1 MFGGLKNLA
10 SMASMM
16 SQAGDIQAKV
26 AAAKER
32 IGRLTVEG
40 TAGGDA
46 VTVRMT
52 GDFQVSGVD
61 IHQWLI
67 EAKNRELMQELVAT
81 ATNHAIQKAKEAAA
95 KEMADIA
102 GGMNIPGLQDAL
114 SKMGMSC
121 RAAEAHSCNFA
132 AEIVIAIALTTPTL
146 SP

>member
-114 SKMGMSC
+114 SKMGMS
-121 RAAEAHSCNFA
+121 RSPHAAEFNLNRQSLQARLQALA
-132 AEIVIAIALTTPTL
+132 ANAG
-146 SP
+146 

>member
-32 IGRLTVEG
+32 ISHLTVEG

-52 GDFQVSGVD
+52 GDFLVSGVD

-67 EAKNRELMQELVAT
+67 EAKNRELMQELVAA

-114 SKMGMSC
+114 SKMGMG
-121 RAAEAHSCNFA
+121 
-132 AEIVIAIALTTPTL
+132 
-146 SP
+146 

>member
-10 SMASMM
+10 SMAGMM

-26 AAAKER
+26 ASAKER

-67 EAKNRELMQELVAT
+67 EAKNRELMQSTKRCQEPF
-81 ATNHAIQKAKEAAA
+81 IDSWGEF
-95 KEMADIA
+95 
-102 GGMNIPGLQDAL
+102 GY
-114 SKMGMSC
+114 S
-121 RAAEAHSCNFA
+121 
-132 AEIVIAIALTTPTL
+132 
-146 SP
+146 

>member
-67 EAKNRELMQELVAT
+67 EAKNRELMQELVAA
-81 ATNHAIQKAKEAAA
+81 ATNHAIQKAKEAYR
-95 KEMADIA
+95 
-102 GGMNIPGLQDAL
+102 QRDA
-114 SKMGMSC
+114 
-121 RAAEAHSCNFA
+121 
-132 AEIVIAIALTTPTL
+132 
-146 SP
+146 

>member
-1 MFGGLKNLA
+1 VFFYSGLFSCSLEFVMFGGLKNLA

-32 IGRLTVEG
+32 IGHLTVEG

-67 EAKNRELMQELVAT
+67 EAKNRELMQELVAA

-114 SKMGMSC
+114 SKMGMG
-121 RAAEAHSCNFA
+121 
-132 AEIVIAIALTTPTL
+132 
-146 SP
+146 

>member
-1 MFGGLKNLA
+1 MFGVLKNLA

-32 IGRLTVEG
+32 IGRLTAAG

-67 EAKNRELMQELVAT
+67 EAKNRELMQELVAA

-102 GGMNIPGLQDAL
+102 GGFLFDGSASVAVVCIIRGQKQPRR
-114 SKMGMSC
+114 SW
-121 RAAEAHSCNFA
+121 
-132 AEIVIAIALTTPTL
+132 
-146 SP
+146 